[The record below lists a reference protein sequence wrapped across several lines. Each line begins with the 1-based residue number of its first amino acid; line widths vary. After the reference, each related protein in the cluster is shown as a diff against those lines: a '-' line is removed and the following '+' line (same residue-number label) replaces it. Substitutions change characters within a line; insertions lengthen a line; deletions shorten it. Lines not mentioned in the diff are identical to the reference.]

1 MSSERMS
8 VKPGNSRLDIDKF
21 ATEGYL
27 ILKGVLGGTSLLS
40 DMRRE
45 IEELRKAVIGWKSSY
60 QDLVEKFNQ
69 LSKSF
74 RELQERVEGDGK

>member
-1 MSSERMS
+1 MSWLKEETERAA
-8 VKPGNSRLDIDKF
+8 D
-21 ATEGYL
+21 AHAAQ
-27 ILKGVLGGTSLLS
+27 
-40 DMRRE
+40 RRE
-45 IEELRKAVIGWKSSY
+45 IEELRKAVIGWKASY

>member
-1 MSSERMS
+1 MSWLRDEIERS
-8 VKPGNSRLDIDKF
+8 AD
-21 ATEGYL
+21 AHAAQ
-27 ILKGVLGGTSLLS
+27 
-40 DMRRE
+40 RRE